1 MHSYGVRSFA
11 CSWYDS
17 RVQYSLSSLLSKSL
31 NHDSL
36 TRCLIP
42 RISWLLYYSESD
54 EDGMSNRFSKH
65 PLHRSVSKVLTKLE
79 VVLAT
84 IGKILNRVFLI
95 ECKKQAYICM
105 KTTEK

>member
-1 MHSYGVRSFA
+1 
-11 CSWYDS
+11 
-17 RVQYSLSSLLSKSL
+17 
-31 NHDSL
+31 
-36 TRCLIP
+36 
-42 RISWLLYYSESD
+42 
-54 EDGMSNRFSKH
+54 MSNRFSKH